1 MRQTEPQLH
10 PRASYLERGGLA
22 SGWMAETTPA
32 TPELSGEAAELEKQ
46 SSVRSHTALGCVF
59 EICHCPE
66 GSREPLKAQGWE
78 QHKQNYA
85 L

>member
-1 MRQTEPQLH
+1 MG
-10 PRASYLERGGLA
+10 ERGQK
-22 SGWMAETTPA
+22 
-32 TPELSGEAAELEKQ
+32 AELEKQ
-46 SSVRSHTALGCVF
+46 TSVRSHTALGCMF

-85 L
+85 S